1 MSVYCLGMKQLQR
14 EKKRSDDLEGIKIS
28 NKEYRQR
35 EGVSSTDLKHMVK
48 SPAHF
53 RYWKDNPQEDTSA
66 LLFGRSDHK
75 YVLEKDDFFTEF
87 AVAPNVDRRTK
98 EGKAE
103 WALFEADSQGKDI
116 ITADDFEKIK
126 AMREALYSTPYV
138 TKLLSGT
145 KELSFFM
152 EDESTGLTMKCR
164 PDCLTDIGDA
174 HLLIDYKS
182 CTDATSEQFMKD
194 AIKLMY
200 DLQMAYYKD
209 ILDKQRGC
217 EHTVIFIAQEK
228 TAPYLVNVLEAN
240 EYFIKSGRDM
250 YRTYLDMYAECDKSG
265 NWYGLVNGGINTLG
279 LPNWLQKQYE

>member
-1 MSVYCLGMKQLQR
+1 M
-14 EKKRSDDLEGIKIS
+14 EGIRIS

-35 EGVSSTDLKHMVK
+35 EGVSSSELKNMVK
-48 SPAHF
+48 SPMHCK
-53 RYWKDNPQEDTSA
+53 YWRENPMEKETPA
-66 LLFGRSDHK
+66 LLFGKAVHK
-75 YVLEKDDFFTEF
+75 YVLEKDDFFSEF
-87 AVAPNVDRRTK
+87 AVAPNINRRTK
-98 EGKAE
+98 AGKEE
-103 WALFEADSQGKDI
+103 WALFEFDNQDKCI
-116 ITADDFEKIK
+116 ISSDDFEEIK
-126 AMREALYSTPYV
+126 DMYEALYSTPYV
-138 TKLLSGT
+138 ERLLSGA

-152 EDESTGLTMKCR
+152 EDENTGLTIKCR
-164 PDCLTDIGDA
+164 PDCLTDIGDT
-174 HLLIDYKS
+174 HILIDYKS

-194 AIKLMY
+194 SIKFMY

-250 YRTYLDMYAECDKSG
+250 YRTCLDMYAECEKSG

-279 LPNWLQKQYE
+279 LPNWLQKQYEV